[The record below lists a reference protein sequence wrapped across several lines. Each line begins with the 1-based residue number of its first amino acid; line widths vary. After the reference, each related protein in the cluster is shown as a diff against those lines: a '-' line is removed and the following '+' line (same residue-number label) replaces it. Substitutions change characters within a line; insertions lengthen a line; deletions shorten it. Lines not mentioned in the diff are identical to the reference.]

1 MIDATSLAF
10 KVYLILGL
18 ELAVLYGCMFFVV
31 RQCKKAF
38 YANTTFL
45 GIAFAEAVN
54 PNRQTDITI
63 VQSNGTTHFFFF
75 LILFAMLSLWAATAV
90 IIFSA
95 SFIQIVFMTLS
106 AIGYGL
112 VIGFIVMDMDEN
124 DGMKGLKLAT
134 LTSAAMFIIVVMTGI
149 NFANPIFAMI
159 VAALILMLLFAEF
172 FAMFKKISRG
182 YARKKAIA
190 GIIVFS
196 MSLLASISSVD
207 VSADQGLND
216 WDTAI
221 SHAFDMYLNI
231 INIILYF
238 LEAMGSS

>member
-90 IIFSA
+90 IIFDP
-95 SFIQIVFMTLS
+95 QCNWLWL
-106 AIGYGL
+106 GY
-112 VIGFIVMDMDEN
+112 
-124 DGMKGLKLAT
+124 
-134 LTSAAMFIIVVMTGI
+134 
-149 NFANPIFAMI
+149 
-159 VAALILMLLFAEF
+159 
-172 FAMFKKISRG
+172 
-182 YARKKAIA
+182 
-190 GIIVFS
+190 
-196 MSLLASISSVD
+196 
-207 VSADQGLND
+207 
-216 WDTAI
+216 W
-221 SHAFDMYLNI
+221 
-231 INIILYF
+231 LYCY
-238 LEAMGSS
+238 GHG

>member
-221 SHAFDMYLNI
+221 SHAFNMYLNI